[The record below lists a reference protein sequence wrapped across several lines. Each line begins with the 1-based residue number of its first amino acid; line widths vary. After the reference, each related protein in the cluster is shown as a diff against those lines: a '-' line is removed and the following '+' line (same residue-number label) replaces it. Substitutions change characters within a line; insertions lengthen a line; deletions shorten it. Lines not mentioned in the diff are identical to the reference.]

1 MSDHSTEKC
10 TCCADTTAV
19 ISTVVKLKPSLRKLP
34 LKQTKRH
41 STPLALDKTA
51 AAIKTCAKGVYTIT
65 FGDVAENGIGM
76 EQLGQMYGRGL
87 TVQELV
93 DAQAMFDKLGLVTEL
108 VDLTQAVTDEDL
120 DHLRSDEGKP
130 KAIKKK
136 SFLPKSMT
144 EVEAAL
150 LIVRNGVSAFI
161 KDDAANLLKE
171 EQQQIAY
178 DTRKLNQYKK
188 EVNSIARH
196 NVCFD
201 DFDQDINLSQG
212 QGTVV
217 DFSHLPLLSKIRN
230 GLKDYIPT
238 LADIELKAEGNYY
251 YNRSQCGIG
260 WHGDK
265 ERRIVI
271 AVRLGESMDINY
283 QWWYGHT
290 QAGKRVNVIL
300 NHGDIYFMSDKA
312 VGYDTGSPSKLTLR
326 HCAGHFTNRDF

>member
-1 MSDHSTEKC
+1 MPLLG
-10 TCCADTTAV
+10 
-19 ISTVVKLKPSLRKLP
+19 LKE
-34 LKQTKRH
+34 
-41 STPLALDKTA
+41 PLALNKTSA
-51 AAIKTCAKGVYTIT
+51 AAKACAKGVYTIT

-87 TVQELV
+87 TVQELQ
-93 DAQAMFDKLGLVTEL
+93 DAQSKFDALGLVTEL
-108 VDLTQAVTDEDL
+108 IDLTQAVTDEDL
-120 DHLRSDEGKP
+120 DYLRSDAGKP

-136 SFLPKSMT
+136 SLLPKSMS
-144 EVEAAL
+144 EVEVDAAL

-161 KDDAANLLKE
+161 EDDAVDLLKE
-171 EQQQIAY
+171 EQQQINY
-178 DTRKLNQYKK
+178 DARKLNQYKK

-201 DFDQDINLSQG
+201 DFDQDMNLSQG

-230 GLKDYIPT
+230 GLKDYIPA
-238 LADIELKAEGNYY
+238 LDDIELKAEGNYY

-290 QAGKRVNVIL
+290 QVGTRVNAIL

>member
-1 MSDHSTEKC
+1 MIPNITDSLMSSHDKEQC
-10 TCCADTTAV
+10 TC
-19 ISTVVKLKPSLRKLP
+19 VVKLKPSLRKMP
-34 LKQTKRH
+34 LLGLKE
-41 STPLALDKTA
+41 PLALNKTSA
-51 AAIKTCAKGVYTIT
+51 AAKACAKGVYTIT

-87 TVQELV
+87 TVQELQ
-93 DAQAMFDKLGLVTEL
+93 DAQSKFDALGLVTEL
-108 VDLTQAVTDEDL
+108 IDLTQAVTDEDL
-120 DHLRSDEGKP
+120 DYLRSDAGKP

-136 SFLPKSMT
+136 SLLPKSMS
-144 EVEAAL
+144 EVEVDAAL

-161 KDDAANLLKE
+161 EDDAVDLLKE
-171 EQQQIAY
+171 EQQQINY
-178 DTRKLNQYKK
+178 DARKLNQYKK

-201 DFDQDINLSQG
+201 DFDQDMNLSQG

-230 GLKDYIPT
+230 GLKYYIPA
-238 LADIELKAEGNYY
+238 LDDIELKAEGNYF

-290 QAGKRVNVIL
+290 QVGTRVNAIL